1 MKLSER
7 IRIIS
12 QERGLGGS
20 QDKKP
25 TFFPLQRLANVT
37 GQIIMLDTYLSLSL
51 SLSLFLFFFFEEQE
65 PGFLI

>member
-7 IRIIS
+7 IRIVS
-12 QERGLGGS
+12 QERGLRVS

-37 GQIIMLDTYLSLSL
+37 GQIRVCDGIVLDTYLSLSL
-51 SLSLFLFFFFEEQE
+51 FFF
-65 PGFLI
+65 